1 MISSA
6 TFEQRAFRIGA
17 WLVAVGSVG
26 TGLIFGLKYGIS
38 FLAGGLLSAVNM
50 RLLIR
55 TINAALAR
63 SSRISGIRITAGYIL
78 RLLLIPLCLYAIM
91 HFFFSGII
99 AATAGFVVFS
109 SGILIEGIFEA
120 AQKQPK
126 VICTK
131 LQR

>member
-1 MISSA
+1 VLSSA
-6 TFEQRAFRIGA
+6 TFEQRIFRIGA
-17 WLVAVGSVG
+17 WLVAAGSVG

-63 SSRISGIRITAGYIL
+63 SSRISSIRITAGYIF

-91 HFFFSGII
+91 HFFFRGII

-109 SGILIEGIFEA
+109 SSILIEGIFEA
-120 AQKQPK
+120 AKNSPK
-126 VICTK
+126 
-131 LQR
+131 

>member
-6 TFEQRAFRIGA
+6 TFERRVFRIGA
-17 WLVAVGSVG
+17 WLVAAGSVG

-55 TINAALAR
+55 TINGALAR
-63 SSRISGIRITAGYIL
+63 SSRISSIRITAGYIF
-78 RLLLIPLCLYAIM
+78 RLLLIPICLYAIM
-91 HFFFSGII
+91 HFFFNGII

-109 SGILIEGIFEA
+109 SGILLEGIFEA
-120 AQKQPK
+120 VKSSPE
-126 VICTK
+126 
-131 LQR
+131 

>member
-1 MISSA
+1 VISSA

-17 WLVAVGSVG
+17 WLVAVGGVG
-26 TGLIFGLKYGIS
+26 TGLILGLKYGIS

-50 RLLIR
+50 RLLVR

-63 SSRISGIRITAGYIL
+63 SSRISGIRITAGYIF

-91 HFFFSGII
+91 HFFFQGII

-120 AQKQPK
+120 AKSSPK
-126 VICTK
+126 
-131 LQR
+131 

>member
-6 TFEQRAFRIGA
+6 AFERQVFRIGA
-17 WLVAVGSVG
+17 WLVAAGSVA

-38 FLAGGLLSAVNM
+38 FFAGGFLSAVNL

-63 SSRISGIRITAGYIL
+63 SSSISSIRITAGYIV

-91 HFFFSGII
+91 HFFFPGII

-120 AQKQPK
+120 AKSGPK
-126 VICTK
+126 
-131 LQR
+131 

>member
-1 MISSA
+1 VISSA
-6 TFEQRAFRIGA
+6 TFERRVFRIGA
-17 WLVAVGSVG
+17 WLVAGGSLG

-38 FLAGGLLSAVNM
+38 FLAGGLLSAVNLRM
-50 RLLIR
+50 LIR

-63 SSRISGIRITAGYIL
+63 SSKVSSLRITAGYIV

-91 HFFFSGII
+91 HFFFRGII

-120 AQKQPK
+120 AKSSPK
-126 VICTK
+126 
-131 LQR
+131 

>member
-1 MISSA
+1 MISSS
-6 TFEQRAFRIGA
+6 TFERRVFRIGA
-17 WLVAVGSVG
+17 WLVAGGSIG
-26 TGLIFGLKYGIS
+26 TSLIFGLKYGVS
-38 FLAGGLLSAVNM
+38 FLAGGLLSAVNL

-63 SSRISGIRITAGYIL
+63 SSRISSIRITAGYIL

-91 HFFFSGII
+91 HFFFRGII

-120 AQKQPK
+120 AKSSPK
-126 VICTK
+126 
-131 LQR
+131 